1 MSTSV
6 GLRRGDF
13 LGITIRTDSYS
24 RWPCVAPVYIL
35 PFVPVPFYTKSLV
48 LFMPFGAQHWT
59 HPFVVRP
66 HIRHSQHQRP
76 SCKNHGTDSIVV
88 VVFCSDSS
96 GANWQWQTSGNVML
110 PIFLK
115 IHHQIPTQFS
125 TIHSFSYVLP
135 RIDFQVG
142 ICKPHDIAI
151 VCHMFP
157 GHFMPLKL
165 HASGSNAV
173 GLWRTGN
180 CSPVHTTLGLT
191 DKHESRKNVISFTPP
206 ADAMHQA
213 ALSRSSWQHKI
224 HKTFVVG
231 IAVY

>member
-35 PFVPVPFYTKSLV
+35 PFVPFSFYTRSLV
-48 LFMPFGAQHWT
+48 LFMPCGAQHWT

-66 HIRHSQHQRP
+66 HIQHNQHQRP
-76 SCKNHGTDSIVV
+76 SCKTTAPILLLLLFWFFAAILLV
-88 VVFCSDSS
+88 
-96 GANWQWQTSGNVML
+96 QTGNGKR
-110 PIFLK
+110 PATSCFRFFLK

-135 RIDFQVG
+135 GIDFPVG

-151 VCHMFP
+151 VCHI
-157 GHFMPLKL
+157 L
-165 HASGSNAV
+165 
-173 GLWRTGN
+173 
-180 CSPVHTTLGLT
+180 
-191 DKHESRKNVISFTPP
+191 
-206 ADAMHQA
+206 
-213 ALSRSSWQHKI
+213 
-224 HKTFVVG
+224 
-231 IAVY
+231 